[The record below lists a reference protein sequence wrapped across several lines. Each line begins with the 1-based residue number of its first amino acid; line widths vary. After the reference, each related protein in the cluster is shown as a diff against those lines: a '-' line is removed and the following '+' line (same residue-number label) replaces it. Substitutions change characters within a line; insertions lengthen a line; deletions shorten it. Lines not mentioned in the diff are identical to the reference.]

1 VNMVVKT
8 QHHGLRISGL
18 YVGIGNVRRYFS
30 KRIPVV
36 DLQLDHLRIQ
46 CGLTPHFWNG
56 QPEIRD
62 PRLCD
67 WLEAKLTHACLHHR
81 SMMVSLIPSGKNSFK
96 LACVDVEDTEK
107 VHKHGRWESGAGDP
121 GKPPLAGKAVVGD
134 VMVAG
139 VA

>member
-1 VNMVVKT
+1 MVVKT

-18 YVGIGNVRRYFS
+18 YVGIRNVRRYFS

-36 DLQLDHLRIQ
+36 EFELDHLRIQ

-56 QPEIRD
+56 QPEIQDR
-62 PRLCD
+62 RLCD
-67 WLEAKLTHACLHHR
+67 WLEAKLTHACLHHS

-96 LACVDVEDTEK
+96 LACVDVEDVERVRVHEK
-107 VHKHGRWESGAGDP
+107 GEPRAGTS
-121 GKPPLAGKAVVGD
+121 GKPRLTVDAAAGSVAI
-134 VMVAG
+134 AG

>member
-1 VNMVVKT
+1 MVVRT
-8 QHHGLRISGL
+8 QHHGLHISGL
-18 YVGIGNVRRYFS
+18 YVGIRNVRRFFS

-36 DLQLDHLRIQ
+36 EFELDHLRIQ
-46 CGLTPHFWNG
+46 CGLTPNFWNG
-56 QPEIRD
+56 QPEIQDR
-62 PRLCD
+62 RLCD

-96 LACVDVEDTEK
+96 LACVDVDDIERA
-107 VHKHGRWESGAGDP
+107 HKHGRVESETGAS
-121 GKPPLAGKAVVGD
+121 GKPPLAGEALVGD

>member
-1 VNMVVKT
+1 MVVKA

-18 YVGIGNVRRYFS
+18 YVGIRNVRRYFS

-36 DLQLDHLRIQ
+36 ELQLDHLRIQ
-46 CGLTPHFWNG
+46 CGLTPRFWNG
-56 QPEIRD
+56 QPEIQD

-67 WLEAKLTHACLHHR
+67 WLEAKLAHACLHHS

-96 LACVDVEDTEK
+96 LACVDVERM
-107 VHKHGRWESGAGDP
+107 HAHGKGESRTGTSGKPRLAGDE
-121 GKPPLAGKAVVGD
+121 ARNVV
-134 VMVAG
+134 VAS